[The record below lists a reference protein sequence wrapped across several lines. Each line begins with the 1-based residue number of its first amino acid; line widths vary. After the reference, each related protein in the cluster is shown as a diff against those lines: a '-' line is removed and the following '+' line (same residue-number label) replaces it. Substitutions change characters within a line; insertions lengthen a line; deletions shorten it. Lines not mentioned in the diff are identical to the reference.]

1 MPIDHLAESKKLIFV
16 MNRLDEIVFY
26 KPLTRQEIGGIL
38 ATLNTAFDN
47 LRNDLLT
54 DTALDISSEISA
66 MQTMLAQ
73 DGLAEYQS

>member
-1 MPIDHLAESKKLIFV
+1 MAIQSMLSAPWQDTAGNI
-16 MNRLDEIVFY
+16 
-26 KPLTRQEIGGIL
+26 RQEIGGIL
-38 ATLNTAFDN
+38 TTLNTAFDN